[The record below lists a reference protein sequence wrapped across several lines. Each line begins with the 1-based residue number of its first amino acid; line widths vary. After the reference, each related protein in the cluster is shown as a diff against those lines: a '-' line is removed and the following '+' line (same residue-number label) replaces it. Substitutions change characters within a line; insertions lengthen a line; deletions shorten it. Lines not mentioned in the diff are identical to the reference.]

1 MNQFLIHGF
10 NRLSGIKI
18 LISLPKSASVM
29 FSARNF
35 SKSFL

>member
-18 LISLPKSASVM
+18 LISLPKSASDHLL
-29 FSARNF
+29 RPQ
-35 SKSFL
+35 LQ